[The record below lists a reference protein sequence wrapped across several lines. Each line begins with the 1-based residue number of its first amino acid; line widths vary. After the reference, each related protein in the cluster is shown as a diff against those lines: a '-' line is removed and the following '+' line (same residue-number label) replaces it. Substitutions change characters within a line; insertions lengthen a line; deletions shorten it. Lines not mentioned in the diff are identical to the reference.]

1 MVTNA
6 QDGASGPRLL
16 PAVLNSFAAILVVA
30 GSVLA
35 LRTEPD
41 GVPTAALFGGS
52 RSPLSNDPRAFGI
65 WWAIITGLTVFLVW
79 QWSARGRPSMRL
91 ASIVGPALV
100 AGLAQL
106 AWVMTGRRGLI
117 TATVALLGLEVVALC
132 LVTWRL
138 AKHRARWLEHL
149 ATDTGWGLALGFC
162 CVQLLTSVGIVQES
176 LGKASDEVDLVVAIG
191 AYAVLVMVALGMAG
205 RLYHQF
211 AVGVGLVWGFGW
223 MGWDRLTGE
232 PSSLLLGALAWVG
245 CLAIGTWFC
254 ASGVRRRT
262 HVQGLE

>member
-1 MVTNA
+1 MVTYA
-6 QDGASGPRLL
+6 QDIVSGPRLL
-16 PAVLNSFAAILVVA
+16 PAVLNSLAAVLVMA

-35 LRTEPD
+35 LRTDP
-41 GVPTAALFGGS
+41 GVVATEAPFGPS
-52 RSPLSNDPRAFGI
+52 RSLLSNDPRASGL
-65 WWAIITGLTVFLVW
+65 WWAIITGLAVFLVW
-79 QWSARGRPSMRL
+79 QWSARGRPSLRL

-106 AWVMTGRRGLI
+106 AWVMTARAGLV
-117 TATVALLGLEVVALC
+117 TVTVALLGLEVVALC
-132 LVTWRL
+132 LITWRL

-149 ATDTGWGLALGFC
+149 ATDTGWGLALGLC

-176 LGKASDEVDLVVAIG
+176 LGKASPEVDLVVAIG

-232 PSSLLLGALAWVG
+232 PSSLLLGSLAWLG
-245 CLAIGTWFC
+245 CLVIGIGFC
-254 ASGVRRRT
+254 ASGVRHRT
-262 HVQGLE
+262 RVQGLE

>member
-106 AWVMTGRRGLI
+106 AWVMTGRGGLI

-138 AKHRARWLEHL
+138 AKHRARWLGHL
-149 ATDTGWGLALGFC
+149 GPGTGWGLGLGFW
-162 CVQLLTSVGIVQES
+162 SVELVASVQES
-176 LGKASDEVDLVVAIG
+176 LGKPPGEVARVVPTG

-245 CLAIGTWFC
+245 CLAIGTGFC